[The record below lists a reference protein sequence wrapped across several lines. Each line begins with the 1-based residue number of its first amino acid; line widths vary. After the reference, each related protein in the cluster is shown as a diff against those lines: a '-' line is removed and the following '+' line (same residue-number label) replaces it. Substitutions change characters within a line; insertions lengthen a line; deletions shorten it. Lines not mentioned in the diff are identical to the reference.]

1 MGILRYEANLVQ
13 AVLFEKTNPTR
24 RAVPDILR
32 SHEVGLRFE
41 AKEKASFAKRSE
53 TKPKGMSVG
62 RLKKRTQRPRA
73 NPN

>member
-41 AKEKASFAKRSE
+41 AKEKAKRRRLLRNEVKRSQ
-53 TKPKGMSVG
+53 KV
-62 RLKKRTQRPRA
+62 
-73 NPN
+73 